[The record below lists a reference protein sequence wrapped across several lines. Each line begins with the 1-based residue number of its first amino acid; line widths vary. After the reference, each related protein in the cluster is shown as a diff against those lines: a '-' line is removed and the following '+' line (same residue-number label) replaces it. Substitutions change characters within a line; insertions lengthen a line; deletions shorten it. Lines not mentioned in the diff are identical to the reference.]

1 MCRLIII
8 LKTRRRRLLL
18 LSLVLYGVNA
28 KIMKKFKVRLITFLD
43 CRTVRQVF
51 DKKEAIFFKGKLS
64 IISLLRE
71 SHYFIRESHQT
82 EREISLIL

>member
-18 LSLVLYGVNA
+18 LSLVYGVNA
-28 KIMKKFKVRLITFLD
+28 KIMKKFKVRLNTFLD